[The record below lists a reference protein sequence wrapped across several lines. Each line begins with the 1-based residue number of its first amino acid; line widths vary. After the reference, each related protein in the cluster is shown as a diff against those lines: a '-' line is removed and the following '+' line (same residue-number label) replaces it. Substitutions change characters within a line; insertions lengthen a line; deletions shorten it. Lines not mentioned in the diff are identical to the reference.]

1 MNLRDWQLQT
11 HKAIREGEGDV
22 ASLFVSGA
30 GNLFVYRNGF
40 RLRVLGTLRD
50 DFELLERLLGKAEFA
65 RKVDA
70 FRASPLGYHVELGSL
85 SPAFA
90 AFLEKS
96 GETPTVLRAARLG
109 LLELA
114 ARAAPEPETGGRLFG
129 LHPSAGLLDSGGRF
143 HAVWRE
149 EGFVR
154 RERIRAIDFLFL
166 RCFEQRAELVELSV
180 KLEAAKLSQ
189 SFVRDSAAV
198 WTKLGLLVAFRE

>member
-1 MNLRDWQLQT
+1 VNLREWQLEA
-11 HKAIREGEGDV
+11 HRAIRSGQGDA

-30 GNLFVYRNGF
+30 GNLFVYRTGY

-70 FRASPLGYHVELGSL
+70 FCASPLGYHIELGSL

-90 AFLEKS
+90 AYLEKS
-96 GETPTVLRAARLG
+96 GETATVLRAVKLG

-114 ARAAPEPETGGRLFG
+114 ARSAIEPEAGGRLFG
-129 LHPSAGLLDSGGRF
+129 LHPSAGLLENAGRF

-149 EGFVR
+149 DGFVR
-154 RERIRAIDFLFL
+154 RERIRGVDFRFL
-166 RCFEQRAELVELSV
+166 RCFKERAELVELSV
-180 KLEAAKLSQ
+180 KLEAEGLSQ
-189 SFVRDSAAV
+189 NFVRDSAAL